1 VNALQQQQPLL
12 SVKDLCVEF
21 QTEQGPI
28 NVLDHVSF
36 DLNPGETLGLVGES
50 GCGKSVTSLSIM
62 RLLPQ
67 PAGQIVGGEIHF
79 KGSSLTSLPAKQMQ
93 TIRGNR
99 IAMIFQEP
107 MTALNPV
114 KTVGSQLLEIYHL
127 HRSNLSKKDQFNSAI
142 GMLEKV
148 GIPEAAKRMGE
159 FPHQLSGGMRQ
170 RVMIAMALACEP
182 DILIADEPTTALD
195 VTIQAQILDL
205 ISDLQKENGM
215 SVLFI
220 THDLGVIAELCDR
233 VAVMYAGRVVEKT
246 SVEHLFKDPKHPYS
260 QGLLSAI
267 PKLDGI
273 PKTKLNTI
281 EGQVPTLLEM
291 PKGCRFKN
299 RCPKAEDD
307 CTSLDHTLVN
317 IDQKQ
322 WVNCIHWQQGSE
334 QTNG

>member
-1 VNALQQQQPLL
+1 MNALNQQSPLL

-21 QTEQGPI
+21 HTEQGAI
-28 NVLDHVSF
+28 NVLDNVSF
-36 DLNPGETLGLVGES
+36 DLHPGETLGLVGES
-50 GCGKSVTSLSIM
+50 GCGKSVTSLAIM

-67 PAGQIVGGEIHF
+67 PAGSIVSGQIEF
-79 KGSSLTSLPAKQMQ
+79 KGNDLAKLPAKQMRS
-93 TIRGNR
+93 IRGNR

-114 KTVGSQLLEIYHL
+114 KTVGSQLLEIYQL
-127 HRSNLSKKDQFNSAI
+127 HRAGLGKKQQFQSAVN
-142 GMLEKV
+142 MLEKV

-159 FPHQLSGGMRQ
+159 YPHQLSGGMRQ

-220 THDLGVIAELCDR
+220 THDLGVIAELCDN
-233 VAVMYAGRVVEKT
+233 VAVMYAGRVVERT

-267 PKLDGI
+267 PKLDGV
-273 PKTKLNTI
+273 PKTKLSTI
-281 EGQVPTLLEM
+281 EGQVPTLMEM

-307 CTSLDHTLVN
+307 CVSLNHELVH

-322 WVNCIHWQQGSE
+322 WVNCIHWKQGE
-334 QTNG
+334 TING

>member
-127 HRSNLSKKDQFNSAI
+127 HRSSLSKKDRFNSAI

-170 RVMIAMALACEP
+170 RVMIP
-182 DILIADEPTTALD
+182 WP
-195 VTIQAQILDL
+195 
-205 ISDLQKENGM
+205 
-215 SVLFI
+215 
-220 THDLGVIAELCDR
+220 
-233 VAVMYAGRVVEKT
+233 
-246 SVEHLFKDPKHPYS
+246 
-260 QGLLSAI
+260 
-267 PKLDGI
+267 
-273 PKTKLNTI
+273 
-281 EGQVPTLLEM
+281 
-291 PKGCRFKN
+291 
-299 RCPKAEDD
+299 
-307 CTSLDHTLVN
+307 
-317 IDQKQ
+317 
-322 WVNCIHWQQGSE
+322 
-334 QTNG
+334 